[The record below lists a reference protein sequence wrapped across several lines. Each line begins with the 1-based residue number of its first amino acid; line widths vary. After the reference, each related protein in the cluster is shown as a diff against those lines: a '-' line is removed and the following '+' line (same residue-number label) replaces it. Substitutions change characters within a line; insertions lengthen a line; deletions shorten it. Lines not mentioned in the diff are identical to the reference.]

1 VIRHPAYPQEPIDR
15 AHDERD
21 HGFAAYE
28 RNPLDAADGLFNRAI
43 WGADHPR
50 GRIDK
55 RGEAQ
60 SVTHDALEHVHDTLI
75 LPDNATLFVVGDVTP
90 EQARTLAQR
99 SFGDWKGS
107 PAPARRARAAKRPAA
122 HHPDRR
128 PRRRTE
134 QHHRG
139 PAGRRVPARQ
149 GGGRSAGQRHSG
161 GSFDSRLNADLR
173 TAKGWAYNFGSSLSS
188 SATGPRVISAGGT
201 VQTDKTVAAMQ
212 EVRRILSGI
221 AASEPITQTELDHEK
236 EAQTRAIPP
245 PLPGTM
251 PFWAPSPARPA

>member
-99 SFGDWKGS
+99 SFGDW
-107 PAPARRARAAKRPAA
+107 R
-122 HHPDRR
+122 
-128 PRRRTE
+128 
-134 QHHRG
+134 
-139 PAGRRVPARQ
+139 
-149 GGGRSAGQRHSG
+149 
-161 GSFDSRLNADLR
+161 
-173 TAKGWAYNFGSSLSS
+173 
-188 SATGPRVISAGGT
+188 
-201 VQTDKTVAAMQ
+201 
-212 EVRRILSGI
+212 
-221 AASEPITQTELDHEK
+221 
-236 EAQTRAIPP
+236 EAP
-245 PLPGTM
+245 PLPA
-251 PFWAPSPARPA
+251 APAPQSAPPRIILIDAPGAEQSSIIVGQLVGAFQPDKAAAEALVNGILGAASTAASTPIYAPPRAGPTTSAAA